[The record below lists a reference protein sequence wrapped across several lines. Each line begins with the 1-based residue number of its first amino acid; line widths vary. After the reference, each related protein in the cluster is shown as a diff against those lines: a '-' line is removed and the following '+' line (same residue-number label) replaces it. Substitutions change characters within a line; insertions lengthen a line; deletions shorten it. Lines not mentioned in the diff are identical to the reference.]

1 MLKYSF
7 VGSKES
13 VKMKTK
19 AFLEETKVDE
29 LIAVSAMYDAEDRK
43 KSVTAFAEVMQEIN
57 KENKT
62 LEKQN

>member
-1 MLKYSF
+1 
-7 VGSKES
+7 
-13 VKMKTK
+13 
-19 AFLEETKVDE
+19 
-29 LIAVSAMYDAEDRK
+29 VSAMYDAEDRK